1 MELRGMDWF
10 ALAQERDSW
19 RVLVKE
25 VMNVGVP

>member
-10 ALAQERDSW
+10 VLAQERDSW
-19 RVLVKE
+19 RFLVKA